1 MNYQQKTQI
10 INSYFKYAAIYL
22 VLAMVIPI
30 FFNLTS
36 EEASSFTS
44 YIRLFFV
51 LFIFMSIT
59 TFISGW
65 LLRAGLK

>member
-10 INSYFKYAAIYL
+10 INSYFKYSAIYL

-36 EEASSFTS
+36 EEESSLIS
-44 YIRLFFV
+44 YLRLFFV
-51 LFIFMSIT
+51 LFIFMSLT
-59 TFISGW
+59 TFISG
-65 LLRAGLK
+65 LIFRAGLK